1 MYLQQD
7 PTKAQSRMEIQKR
20 TLFEQPRKL
29 LKVRTQ
35 KQNNCTSFR
44 CNRYSDSTT
53 GGVFLTCYGCLFLSL
68 VAVVATELIRAQGAR
83 RRIEAITNACEIFD
97 HYDEARHNI
106 EMYQGAAQAL
116 GKMLD
121 HPQPDDALRMICS
134 ALEMVFRASTRTV
147 QQSYS
152 KCESSGLLTNL
163 LHLMDRCEKGE
174 VKHAHIS
181 ILNITRILLYLSKCP
196 DLRYPLCRNQELLDC
211 FTRVAATNNN
221 DNQNQLTNECR
232 ALRMRILA
240 NLAAG
245 EKNRVLLFEHVGLL
259 HNVLRVANLDSSDL
273 ARQHAVTVL
282 QELAAC
288 TFLHVSMASNDQLL
302 GTLVKLALK
311 EKSMQTRESATT
323 ALQALAHT
331 RENRVRLVEFKDNVV
346 LEALR
351 VAISTDAHDKVRKRA
366 AGALTNLAGED
377 TAEVMGNHKGLLGA
391 LAIVATKD
399 TSVDVQTRASMALTK
414 IGNKITASMGPCFET
429 LLDSLVVASL
439 STTSNNVS
447 AAFRVMSRLPE
458 NRERMAR
465 HSGVLDTLADICV
478 SPGADIS
485 DRDNAL
491 RTLMHLVNDS
501 RNRLVMC
508 NKTILDALVIGSNF
522 EEPKL
527 MEARESAMITL
538 ERLAT
543 EPANRPRMAR
553 HVGLLVAVSRAVERE
568 AKWEDAKIE
577 SEHGYLAK
585 PLLMSLLL
593 AM

>member
-1 MYLQQD
+1 M
-7 PTKAQSRMEIQKR
+7 I
-20 TLFEQPRKL
+20 LF
-29 LKVRTQ
+29 V
-35 KQNNCTSFR
+35 
-44 CNRYSDSTT
+44 
-53 GGVFLTCYGCLFLSL
+53 CLLSL
-68 VAVVATELIRAQGAR
+68 SDLELIRAQGAR

-106 EMYQGAAQAL
+106 ELYQGAAQAL
-116 GKMLD
+116 GKM
-121 HPQPDDALRMICS
+121 QPDDALRMICS

-152 KCESSGLLTNL
+152 KCGSGLLTNL
-163 LHLMDRCEKGE
+163 LHLMDRCEKGD

-181 ILNITRILLYLSKCP
+181 ILNITRILLYLSKSP
-196 DLRYPLCRNQELLDC
+196 DLRYPLCRNQDLLDC
-211 FTRVAATNNN
+211 FTRIVTNT
-221 DNQNQLTNECR
+221 QNQMTNECR

-240 NLAAG
+240 NLAVG
-245 EKNRVLLFEHVGLL
+245 EKNKVLLYEQVGLL
-259 HNVLRVANLDSSDL
+259 HNVLRIANTDTSDL
-273 ARQHAVTVL
+273 ARQHAATVL
-282 QELAAC
+282 QELAMC

-311 EKSMQTRESATT
+311 EKSMQTREAAIT
-323 ALQALAHT
+323 ALQTLAYT
-331 RENRVRLVEFKDNVV
+331 KENRVRLVEFKDNVV

-351 VAISTDAHDKVRKRA
+351 VAISTDPNDKVRKRA
-366 AGALTNLAGED
+366 AGALTNLASED

-399 TSVDVQTRASMALTK
+399 TSVEVQTRASLALTK
-414 IGNKITASMGPCFET
+414 IGNSVTASMGPCFET

-447 AAFRVMSRLPE
+447 AVLRVMSREPE

-465 HSGVLDTLADICV
+465 HSSVLDTLADICV
-478 SPGADIS
+478 SSGAAIA
-485 DRDNAL
+485 DRDNAM

-501 RNRLVMC
+501 CNRLVMC
-508 NKTILDALVIGSNF
+508 NKIILDALVIGSNF

-527 MEARESAMITL
+527 MDARESAMITL

-553 HVGLLVAVSRAVERE
+553 HAGLLVAVSRAVERE

>member
-1 MYLQQD
+1 MYCSPLHCVID
-7 PTKAQSRMEIQKR
+7 VLV
-20 TLFEQPRKL
+20 LF
-29 LKVRTQ
+29 
-35 KQNNCTSFR
+35 
-44 CNRYSDSTT
+44 
-53 GGVFLTCYGCLFLSL
+53 GII
-68 VAVVATELIRAQGAR
+68 ELIRAQGAR

-106 EMYQGAAQAL
+106 ELYQGAAQAL

-147 QQSYS
+147 QQSYG
-152 KCESSGLLTNL
+152 KCGSSLLTNL
-163 LHLMDRCEKGE
+163 LLLLDRCERGD

-196 DLRYPLCRNQELLDC
+196 DLRYSLCRNQDLLDC
-211 FTRVAATNNN
+211 FTRAVLTN
-221 DNQNQLTNECR
+221 DQLTNECR

-245 EKNRVLLFEHVGLL
+245 DKNKVLLYEQIGLL
-259 HNVLRVANLDSSDL
+259 YNVLRIANMDTSDL
-273 ARQHAVTVL
+273 ARQHAAIVL

-311 EKSMQTRESATT
+311 EKSMQTRESSIS
-323 ALQALAHT
+323 ALQTLAFT
-331 RENRVRLVEFKDNVV
+331 KENRLRLVEYKDGVV

-351 VAISTDAHDKVRKRA
+351 VAVSTDTDDKVRRRA
-366 AGALTNLAGED
+366 AGALTNLACED
-377 TAEVMGNHKGLLGA
+377 TAEAMGNRKGLLGA

-399 TSVDVQTRASMALTK
+399 SSIDVQTRASLALTK
-414 IGNKITASMGPCFET
+414 IGSSINSSMDCFET

-439 STTSNNVS
+439 STTSNSVS
-447 AAFRVMSRLPE
+447 AVLRVKAREPQ
-458 NRERMAR
+458 NRECMAK
-465 HSGVLDTLADICV
+465 HSCVLDTLADICV
-478 SPGADIS
+478 SPSAAIA
-485 DRDNAL
+485 DRDNAM
-491 RTLMHLVNDS
+491 RTLKHLVNDS
-501 RNRLVMC
+501 RNRIVMC

-522 EEPKL
+522 EEPRL
-527 MEARESAMITL
+527 MEAREAAIITL

-543 EPANRPRMAR
+543 EPSNRPRMAR
-553 HVGLLVAVSRAVERE
+553 HAGLLVAVSRAVERE
-568 AKWEDAKIE
+568 AKWAEAHIE